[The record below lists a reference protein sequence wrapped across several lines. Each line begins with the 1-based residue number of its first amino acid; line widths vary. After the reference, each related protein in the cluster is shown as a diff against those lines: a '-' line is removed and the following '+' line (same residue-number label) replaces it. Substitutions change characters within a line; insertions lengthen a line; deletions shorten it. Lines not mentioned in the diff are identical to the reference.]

1 MPQRN
6 GNEQTTPRAPRS
18 QRVQRPT
25 EPRETT
31 PQEQRPTE
39 GRQAGFQ
46 QIGRMISENPVPVGM
61 IWIGA
66 GWLALK
72 QLSRG
77 RSAQGSQPL
86 ETVKETVGTAG
97 ESVGQAMS
105 ATQDAV
111 GRLLGGAQHFV
122 ATIGE
127 QAPRAAEQAVGT
139 AGTQAARAQ
148 TALGGLLED
157 KPLAVTA
164 AAMAGGAALGLIA
177 PTTRTEAETL
187 AGPTKGLVTKT
198 ESLVSETMDTLEQ
211 AVGQSTSGSAASGR
225 TQRRTTTNG

>member
-6 GNEQTTPRAPRS
+6 GNEQTTPRASRS
-18 QRVQRPT
+18 QRAGHPAT
-25 EPRETT
+25 EPREGA
-31 PQEQRPTE
+31 QDQRPTE

-46 QIGRMISENPVPVGM
+46 QIGRLISENPVPVGM

-66 GWLALK
+66 GWLALR

-77 RSAQGSQPL
+77 RPAQGSQPL
-86 ETVKETVGTAG
+86 EAAKARVGTAG
-97 ESVGQAMS
+97 ESVGQAVS

-111 GRLLGGAQHFV
+111 SRLLGGVEHFV

-139 AGTQAARAQ
+139 AGSQAARAQ
-148 TALGGLLED
+148 TAIGGLLEE

-187 AGPTKGLVTKT
+187 AEPTKGLVTKA

-211 AVGQSTSGSAASGR
+211 AVGQPTSAPAASKR
-225 TQRRTTTNG
+225 TQRRTTTTG